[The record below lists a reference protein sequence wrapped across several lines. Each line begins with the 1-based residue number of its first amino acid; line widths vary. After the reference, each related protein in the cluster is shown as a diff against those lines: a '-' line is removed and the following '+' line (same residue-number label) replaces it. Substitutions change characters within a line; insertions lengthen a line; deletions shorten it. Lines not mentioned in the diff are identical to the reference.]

1 MNPALS
7 RRLLLAALA
16 PPALLAGPA
25 LAKPDGERGNG
36 QGRGH
41 GGGHGGERGGRPG
54 RQAPSLGPSEAALVQ
69 GWLSAN
75 PGFAGQSLPPG
86 MRNRLAKGKPLP
98 PGIAR
103 RTLPADLALRLPRY
117 PGHDYLM
124 VGATVVLVEAATGL
138 VREALYDVLLP
149 R

>member
-1 MNPALS
+1 MNPALP
-7 RRLLLAALA
+7 RRLLLAVIAL
-16 PPALLAGPA
+16 PGTA

-36 QGRGH
+36 QDRGH
-41 GGGHGGERGGRPG
+41 ARERGGQPERRG
-54 RQAPSLGPSEAALVQ
+54 PSLGPSEAALVQ

-75 PGFAGQSLPPG
+75 PGFAGQPLPPG

-103 RTLPADLALRLPRY
+103 RALPPDLALRLPRY
-117 PGHDYLM
+117 PGHDYLV
-124 VGATVVLVEAATGL
+124 VGATVVLVEATTGL